1 MRKVK
6 VKYSALHSSLVNLP
20 LSVYGPLV
28 SAGVVS
34 SHSSFTFSG
43 NGLTTPKRPQV
54 VALYLS
60 NLKKGNDLRTAYV
73 GWTGL
78 ASSPSSGRWKAE
90 DSLESIEVD
99 PQLCTSLGFAEGEV
113 VSEAV
118 LPEAGVLKL

>member
-34 SHSSFTFSG
+34 NHSFTFSG
-43 NGLTTPKRPQV
+43 YRLTASKRPQV
-54 VALYLS
+54 VAVHLS
-60 NLKKGNDLRTAYV
+60 NSKKDKDLRTAYV

-90 DSLESIEVD
+90 DSLESIEID
-99 PQLCTSLGFAEGEV
+99 PQLCTSLGFVEGEV
-113 VSEAV
+113 VGDA
-118 LPEAGVLKL
+118 LYLKLVF